1 MLGWAIAFVIAAIT
15 VAMLGSG
22 GTATT
27 FGAIAKVLFWV
38 FVIGFVCSVV
48 MYFSRSRA

>member
-38 FVIGFVCSVV
+38 FVIGFVSSVV